1 MISSTIWEEER
12 RKNKTVEA
20 FNSDAGRTSAI
31 ELDLARRLVAFRY
44 AATYEVL

>member
-12 RKNKTVEA
+12 RKNKMVEA

-31 ELDLARRLVAFRY
+31 EFEFGTQFRY
-44 AATYEVL
+44 AATDGVQ